1 MIYHVNRKDKKAGG
15 TRVISENV
23 KYKRKIVT
31 SDKERLLIM
40 INGIIH
46 QEKVK
51 ILTVYETNKRASKYM
66 K

>member
-1 MIYHVNRKDKKAGG
+1 MIYHVSHKDKKAGG

-40 INGIIH
+40 INEIIH
-46 QEKVK
+46 QEHVK
-51 ILTVYETNKRASKYM
+51 IITAYEPNKRASKCM